1 MIVKFTTTRI
11 WRCSNRSTQLPT
23 VNWRK
28 YFLVVVPIGVLTA
41 LDIVLSNQSILYLP
55 LSLCTAVKASS
66 LVFTFFFGLCPCL
79 NTHKFQWQTLCSVL
93 VITAGL
99 IMAIFFTTATGGS
112 NSSVTFYFRGLLF
125 AFSSAGAGGL
135 RWVLLQKLVDEDHA
149 PSCPDSA
156 NTGGVSATKERAKEK
171 ELASAAM
178 LTLYR
183 FSPISAAVILPFAA
197 GLEIPQML
205 RHQAAQSELVAQSA
219 IVEGMYASAALL
231 CVVGGLIAVCLIVV
245 EVKLLQVTSS
255 LTMSTKILAISI
267 STIYLLLVVL

>member
-11 WRCSNRSTQLPT
+11 WRCSNRSTQLPA

-28 YFLVVVPIGVLTA
+28 YLLVVVPIGFLTA

-79 NTHKFQWQTLCSVL
+79 NTHKFQCQTLCSVL

-99 IMAIFFTTATGGS
+99 VMAIVFTSSRKAAVGGS
-112 NSSVTFYFRGLLF
+112 SSGVSFYCGLIF
-125 AFSSAGAGGL
+125 AFSSACAGGL
-135 RWVLLQKLVDEDHA
+135 RWVLLQKLVDEDIF
-149 PSCPDSA
+149 SGGIDSA
-156 NTGGVSATKERAKEK
+156 NGSSATGVSAKERA
-171 ELASAAM
+171 LASAAM

-183 FSPISAAVILPFAA
+183 FTPISATVILPFAA
-197 GLEIPQML
+197 GLELPQLL
-205 RHQAAQSELVAQSA
+205 RHQAAQMGLVARSA
-219 IVEGMYASAALL
+219 VVEGMYASAALL
-231 CVVGGLIAVCLIVV
+231 CIVGGSIAVCLIVV

-255 LTMSTKILAISI
+255 LTMSKEKLRISALQCSCI
-267 STIYLLLVVL
+267 